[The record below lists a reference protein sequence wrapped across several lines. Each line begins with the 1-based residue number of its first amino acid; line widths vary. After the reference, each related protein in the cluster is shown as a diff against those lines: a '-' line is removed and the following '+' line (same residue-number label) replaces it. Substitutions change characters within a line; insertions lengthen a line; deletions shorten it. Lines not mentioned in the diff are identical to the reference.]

1 MKTKEG
7 PEEKAE
13 DWECSSVVEHFP
25 DVARCWSFPNAT
37 NKIKKLKP
45 LFVGYIYLRDIG
57 CLCVQNSK
65 EKPGSPHLSYS
76 LCCVRAWRLSIW

>member
-13 DWECSSVVEHFP
+13 NWECSSVVEHFP

-37 NKIKKLKP
+37 NKIKKIKTTFCGLHISQ
-45 LFVGYIYLRDIG
+45 GY
-57 CLCVQNSK
+57 
-65 EKPGSPHLSYS
+65 
-76 LCCVRAWRLSIW
+76 RLPVCTKQQGETRLPTPVI